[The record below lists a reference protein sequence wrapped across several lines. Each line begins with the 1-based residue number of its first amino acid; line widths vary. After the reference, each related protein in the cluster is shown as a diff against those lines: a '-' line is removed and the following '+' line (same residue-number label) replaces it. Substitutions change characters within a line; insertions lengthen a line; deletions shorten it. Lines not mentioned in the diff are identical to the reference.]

1 MVYVGHKRIK
11 EFHIDGIIDDDANI
25 PKIRERYESI
35 LIDMMR
41 SNGYVPHLDVD
52 PDFSLE
58 YDSEKFKFL
67 LTIYG
72 VFVGKSRAKCYLA
85 VSGNNLI
92 PMDNIRQD
100 RSSRS

>member
-1 MVYVGHKRIK
+1 MI
-11 EFHIDGIIDDDANI
+11 EDDSVI
-25 PKIRERYESI
+25 PQIRERYESI

-52 PDFSLE
+52 PAFSLE
-58 YDSEKFKFL
+58 YNNEKYKFL

-72 VFVGKSRAKCYLA
+72 VYIGRARAQCYLA

-92 PMDNIRQD
+92 PMNITHKD
-100 RSSRS
+100 K

>member
-1 MVYVGHKRIK
+1 MI
-11 EFHIDGIIDDDANI
+11 EDDSVI
-25 PKIRERYESI
+25 PQIRERYESI

-52 PDFSLE
+52 PAFSLE
-58 YDSEKFKFL
+58 YNDEKYKFL

-72 VFVGKSRAKCYLA
+72 VYIGRARAQCYLA

-92 PMDNIRQD
+92 PMNITQKD
-100 RSSRS
+100 R

>member
-1 MVYVGHKRIK
+1 MTYVGHKKIK
-11 EFHIDGIIDDDANI
+11 EFHIDGVIDDDSVI
-25 PKIRERYESI
+25 PQIRERYESI

-52 PDFSLE
+52 PAFSLE
-58 YDSEKFKFL
+58 YKEEKYSFL

-72 VFVGKSRAKCYLA
+72 IYVGRSRAKCYLA

-92 PMDNIRQD
+92 PMENTRRD
-100 RSSRS
+100 RSRQS

>member
-1 MVYVGHKRIK
+1 MRYVGHKKIK
-11 EFHIDGIIDDDANI
+11 EFHIDGMIEDDSVI
-25 PKIRERYESI
+25 PQIRERYESI

-52 PDFSLE
+52 PAFSLE
-58 YDSEKFKFL
+58 YNNEKYKFL

-72 VFVGKSRAKCYLA
+72 VYIGRARAQCYLA

-92 PMDNIRQD
+92 PMNITHKD
-100 RSSRS
+100 K